1 MLLFYIS
8 AGYVLEGSM
17 SPLKRRIP
25 NVKSLSRAVLIAA
38 LLIITLGACDSDSAD
53 DRSGAR
59 SSDTATT
66 SDPPDPSDEAEVRGL
81 LDQVNDAWAR
91 GDARGY
97 AAAHTPDA
105 DLIDF
110 RGIHAVGRQEMIDL
124 LQPAF
129 DGILKDTRVEARITD
144 LRFLT
149 PTVAI
154 FHTEGRIVPTGEDSV
169 QTFVATKA
177 SGSWLIAAFQNT
189 RKLDLGN

>member
-1 MLLFYIS
+1 MPNLLGVPGI
-8 AGYVLEGSM
+8 VM
-17 SPLKRRIP
+17 RR
-25 NVKSLSRAVLIAA
+25 LGRAVVLATLVIVA
-38 LLIITLGACDSDSAD
+38 LGACDSGSSD
-53 DRSGAR
+53 DRPGAM
-59 SSDTATT
+59 SSDTTT
-66 SDPPDPSDEAEVRGL
+66 SDAPDPSDESEVRGL

-97 AAAHTPDA
+97 AAVHTPEA

-110 RGIHAVGRQEMIDL
+110 RGIHAVGRQEIIDL

-129 DGILKDTRVEARITD
+129 DGILKGTRVEAKIVD
-144 LRFLT
+144 LRFLS

-154 FHTEGRIVPTGEDSV
+154 FHTEGRIVPTGDDSV

-189 RKLDLGN
+189 RKLELGN

>member
-1 MLLFYIS
+1 M
-8 AGYVLEGSM
+8 
-17 SPLKRRIP
+17 P
-25 NVKSLSRAVLIAA
+25 NRLGVRGTVTRSLGRAVVIVA
-38 LLIITLGACDSDSAD
+38 LVIVALGACESDSPD
-53 DRSGAR
+53 DRPSTT
-59 SSDTATT
+59 SSDTSTT
-66 SDPPDPSDEAEVRGL
+66 SEAPDPSDEEVRGL
-81 LDQVNDAWAR
+81 LDQINDAWAR

-97 AAAHTPDA
+97 AAVHTPEA

-110 RGIHAVGRQEMIDL
+110 RGIHAVGRQEIIDL

-129 DGILKDTRVEARITD
+129 DGILKDTHVEARIVD

-154 FHTEGRIVPTGEDSV
+154 FHTEGRIVPTGDDSV

-189 RKLDLGN
+189 RKLEPGN

>member
-1 MLLFYIS
+1 M
-8 AGYVLEGSM
+8 
-17 SPLKRRIP
+17 P
-25 NVKSLSRAVLIAA
+25 NRLGVRGTVTRSLGRAVVIVA
-38 LLIITLGACDSDSAD
+38 LVIVALGACESDSPD
-53 DRSGAR
+53 DRPGAT
-59 SSDTATT
+59 SSDTSTT
-66 SDPPDPSDEAEVRGL
+66 SEAPDPSDEAEVRGL
-81 LDQVNDAWAR
+81 LDQINDAWAR

-97 AAAHTPDA
+97 AAVHTPEA

-110 RGIHAVGRQEMIDL
+110 RGIHAVGRQEIIDL

-129 DGILKDTRVEARITD
+129 DGILKDTRVEARIVD

-154 FHTEGRIVPTGEDSV
+154 FHTEGRIVPTGDDSV

-189 RKLDLGN
+189 RKLEPGN